1 MADRDTLFEL
11 ARRNPA
17 GLRFFEACRLAE
29 CFGWELSM
37 RLWIHSLFKRPGA
50 TVLIN
55 LQNVRGMAK
64 PYQVRQL
71 VRAIKELEG
80 L

>member
-1 MADRDTLFEL
+1 MVNRDTLYEF

-17 GLRFFEACRLAE
+17 GLRFVDACHLAE
-29 CFGWELSM
+29 CFGWELS
-37 RLWIHSLFKRPGA
+37 RRKGSHHLYKRPGA
-50 TVLIN
+50 FGMIN

-71 VRAIKELEG
+71 VRAIEELEDV
-80 L
+80 